1 MVHTDIGTEHLV
13 LGLLDDP
20 KGVGYQVLTGL
31 GVDPAGLRGAI
42 LSRVRP
48 QAS

>member
-1 MVHTDIGTEHLV
+1 MSERFTILAKPV

-20 KGVGYQVLTGL
+20 KGVGYQVLTR
-31 GVDPAGLRGAI
+31 LRGAI